1 MGKKMKV
8 VFGFV
13 VLTVSVMIFSMI
25 SSAMWGGKPET
36 GEMARN
42 IAINSSMTL
51 KEFASVNSLENTVL
65 KDIFSLS
72 SKGDLDKM
80 ISDYD
85 LSEEAII
92 AAVNKAR
99 SLANEEESK
108 NWVKI
113 LLKFIFWIVFLNLVF
128 RLIRKNKIN
137 HNNRKLLLAFS
148 VLVSG
153 VILGADPSPM
163 GTVKD
168 AVVLFGRTGT
178 FFPPRA
184 AAFILM
190 MAGGIFIAN
199 KFLCSWGCQA
209 GVFQDLV
216 FRLNRNKKDTAGIFR
231 QYKIPFLFSNS
242 IRVLFFAA
250 VTVFAFAMGRDIID
264 PVDPFR
270 IFNPAVIGAAGV
282 VFIAVLIIASL
293 FVYRPWCHLFCPFGL
308 AGWVVEKISIFRIR
322 VDRDKCIECG
332 ACEKACPT
340 DVMGSILN
348 KEKVIPDCFSC
359 GTCIEICPVNAIEFK
374 KRDKN

>member
-8 VFGFV
+8 VFGFA
-13 VLTVSVMIFSMI
+13 VLTASVMIFSMI

-184 AAFILM
+184 ASVYSNDGRGHLYCQQIPV
-190 MAGGIFIAN
+190 
-199 KFLCSWGCQA
+199 FLG
-209 GVFQDLV
+209 L
-216 FRLNRNKKDTAGIFR
+216 
-231 QYKIPFLFSNS
+231 P
-242 IRVLFFAA
+242 
-250 VTVFAFAMGRDIID
+250 GR
-264 PVDPFR
+264 
-270 IFNPAVIGAAGV
+270 
-282 VFIAVLIIASL
+282 
-293 FVYRPWCHLFCPFGL
+293 
-308 AGWVVEKISIFRIR
+308 
-322 VDRDKCIECG
+322 
-332 ACEKACPT
+332 
-340 DVMGSILN
+340 
-348 KEKVIPDCFSC
+348 CFSGSC
-359 GTCIEICPVNAIEFK
+359 FQAEQK
-374 KRDKN
+374 QKRYCRYFQTV